1 MENPS
6 IKVLDRNLK
15 LLDEIDVYT
24 SLDFV
29 RSWQGIGSFNLVV
42 CGHEKNFQNGNIIML
57 GKNGHKCGII
67 RTVNP
72 VDDEKG
78 TGITVSGQTLNGFT
92 FQRIVKP
99 YADEDYFAVPRPNDI
114 PTVISAEYILKQYV
128 SYNLGE
134 NAESSRQLPNFII
147 VQNQNRGFETN
158 WYSRYSML
166 NEDLQSICEYC
177 DCGYEIYVD
186 LQTRKFIFEYL
197 AGVDR
202 SVDQNTN
209 SRVILSKEFESVK
222 NISYTHDVSNYK
234 NLAYCGGYGEGALR
248 SVPEV
253 TPKDWQDSD
262 NPPSGFDR
270 FETFFDCGDLLSTE
284 TETAIS
290 LKQEGQHRL
299 EEYKEIKSLTAEISQ
314 AGSFLYGKQW
324 DLGDLVT
331 VANRKFNL
339 TQNLRVTEVKE
350 SYEPKEFRLSV
361 TLGALPKRLGN
372 VLKSLK
378 SPVK

>member
-1 MENPS
+1 MEIPT
-6 IKVLDRNLK
+6 IKVLDKNLK

-42 CGHEKNFQNGNIIML
+42 CGHEKSFQNGNIIML
-57 GKNGHKCGII
+57 GKDGHKCGII

-72 VDDEKG
+72 VDSEKG

-99 YADEDYFAVPRPNDI
+99 YADEDYFAVPRPNVI
-114 PTVISAEYILKQYV
+114 PAVISAEYILKQYV

-134 NAESSRQLPNFII
+134 NAEISRQLPNFII
-147 VQNQNRGFETN
+147 AENQNRGLETN
-158 WYSRYSML
+158 WYSRYSVL
-166 NEDLQSICEYC
+166 SEDLQTICEYC

-186 LQTRKFIFEYL
+186 LNRRKFVFEYL
-197 AGVDR
+197 AGIDR
-202 SVDQNTN
+202 SVDQNIN

-234 NLAYCGGYGEGALR
+234 NVAYCGGYGEGINRAVVAVR
-248 SVPEV
+248 SKEL
-253 TPKDWQDSD
+253 SE
-262 NPPSGFDR
+262 NPTGFDR

-284 TETAIS
+284 TDTAIS

-299 EEYKEIKSLTAEISQ
+299 DEYKEIKSLTAEISQ

-331 VANRKFNL
+331 VLDKKWNL
-339 TQNLRVTEVKE
+339 MQNLRVAEVKE
-350 SYEPKEFRLSV
+350 SYEPDSFRLSA
-361 TLGALPKRLGN
+361 TLGTLPKRLGS

>member
-6 IKVLDRNLK
+6 IKVLDRSLK

-24 SLDFV
+24 SLDFI

-42 CGHEKNFQNGNIIML
+42 CGHEKSFQDGNIIML

-72 VDDEKG
+72 VDSEKG

-92 FQRIVKP
+92 QQRIVIP
-99 YADEDYFAVPRPNDI
+99 FANADYFAVPLPDAS
-114 PTVISAEYILKQYV
+114 PSVKSAEYILKQYV
-128 SYNLGE
+128 SHNLGE
-134 NAESSRQLPNFII
+134 NADSARQLPNFII
-147 VQNQNRGFETN
+147 TQNQNRGLETN
-158 WYSRYSML
+158 WFSRYSML
-166 NEDLQSICEYC
+166 NDDLQAICEYC

-186 LQTRKFIFEYL
+186 LRQRKFVFDYL
-197 AGVDR
+197 GGMNR
-202 SVDQNTN
+202 SVDQSTN
-209 SRVILSKEFESVK
+209 SRVILSREFESVK
-222 NISYTHDVSNYK
+222 NISYTHDMSNYK
-234 NLAYCGGYGEGALR
+234 NLAYCGGYGEGAERAVQTVRAKEL
-248 SVPEV
+248 SA
-253 TPKDWQDSD
+253 
-262 NPPSGFDR
+262 NPTGFDR

-290 LKQEGQHRL
+290 LEQEGQHRL
-299 EEYKEIKSLTAEISQ
+299 DEYKEIKSLTAEISQ
-314 AGSFLYGKQW
+314 AGSFLYGEQW

-331 VANRKFNL
+331 VAGKKFNL
-339 TQNLRVTEVKE
+339 TQNLRVKEIKE
-350 SYEPKEFRLSV
+350 SYEPKDFRLSV
-361 TLGALPKRLGN
+361 TLGTLPKHLKD

>member
-6 IKVLDRNLK
+6 IKVLDRSLK

-29 RSWQGIGSFNLVV
+29 RSWQGIGNFNLVV
-42 CGHEKNFQNGNIIML
+42 CGHEKSFQNGNIIML
-57 GKNGHKCGII
+57 GNNGHKCGII

-72 VDDEKG
+72 VDSEKG

-92 FQRIVKP
+92 QQRIVIP
-99 YADEDYFAVPRPNDI
+99 FANADYFAVPLPDAS
-114 PTVISAEYILKQYV
+114 PSVKSAEYILKQYV
-128 SYNLGE
+128 SHNLGE
-134 NAESSRQLPNFII
+134 NADSARQLPNFII
-147 VQNQNRGFETN
+147 TQNQNRGLETN
-158 WYSRYSML
+158 WFSRYSML
-166 NEDLQSICEYC
+166 NEDLQAICEYC

-186 LQTRKFIFEYL
+186 LQTRKFVFDYL
-197 AGVDR
+197 GGMNR
-202 SVDQNTN
+202 SVDQSTN
-209 SRVILSKEFESVK
+209 SCVILSREFESVK
-222 NISYTHDVSNYK
+222 NISYTHDMSNYK
-234 NLAYCGGYGEGALR
+234 NLAYCGGYGEGAERAVQAVRAKEL
-248 SVPEV
+248 SA
-253 TPKDWQDSD
+253 
-262 NPPSGFDR
+262 NPTGFDR

-290 LKQEGQHRL
+290 LEQEGQHRL
-299 EEYKEIKSLTAEISQ
+299 DEYKEIKSLTAEISQ

-331 VANRKFNL
+331 VMSKQFDIR
-339 TQNLRVTEVKE
+339 QNLRVTEVKE
-350 SYEPKEFRLSV
+350 SYEPKDFRLGV
-361 TLGALPKRLGN
+361 TLGAVPKRLGN

>member
-6 IKVLDRNLK
+6 IKVLDRSLK

-24 SLDFV
+24 SLDFI

-42 CGHEKNFQNGNIIML
+42 CGHEKSFQDGNIIML

-72 VDDEKG
+72 VDSEKG

-92 FQRIVKP
+92 QQRIVIP
-99 YADEDYFAVPRPNDI
+99 FANADYFAVPLPDAS
-114 PTVISAEYILKQYV
+114 PSVKSAEYILKQYV
-128 SYNLGE
+128 SHNLGE
-134 NAESSRQLPNFII
+134 NADSARQLPNFII
-147 VQNQNRGFETN
+147 TQNQNRGLETN
-158 WYSRYSML
+158 WFSRYSML
-166 NEDLQSICEYC
+166 NEDLQAICEYC

-186 LQTRKFIFEYL
+186 LQTRKFVFDYL
-197 AGVDR
+197 GGMNR
-202 SVDQNTN
+202 SVDQSTN
-209 SRVILSKEFESVK
+209 SRVILSREFESVK
-222 NISYTHDVSNYK
+222 NISYTHDMSNYK
-234 NLAYCGGYGEGALR
+234 NLAYCGGYGEGAERAVQTVRAKEL
-248 SVPEV
+248 SA
-253 TPKDWQDSD
+253 
-262 NPPSGFDR
+262 NPTGFDR

-290 LKQEGQHRL
+290 LEQEGQHRL
-299 EEYKEIKSLTAEISQ
+299 DEYKEIKSLTAEISQ
-314 AGSFLYGKQW
+314 AGSFLYGEQW

-331 VANRKFNL
+331 VAGKKFNL
-339 TQNLRVTEVKE
+339 TQNLRVKEIKE
-350 SYEPKEFRLSV
+350 SYEPKDFRLSV
-361 TLGALPKRLGN
+361 TLGTLPKHLKD

>member
-1 MENPS
+1 MDIPS

-42 CGHEKNFQNGNIIML
+42 CGHEKSFQDGNIIML
-57 GKNGHKCGII
+57 GKDGHKCGII

-72 VDDEKG
+72 VDSEKG

-92 FQRIVKP
+92 QQRIVIP
-99 YADEDYFAVPRPNDI
+99 FANSDYFAVPLPDAS
-114 PTVISAEYILKQYV
+114 PSVKSAEYILKQYI

-134 NAESSRQLPNFII
+134 NAESSRQLPNFVIAS
-147 VQNQNRGFETN
+147 NQNRGLETN

-166 NEDLQSICEYC
+166 NEDLQAICEYC

-186 LQTRKFIFEYL
+186 LRQRKFVFDYL
-197 AGVDR
+197 GGVDR
-202 SVDQNTN
+202 SVDQSAN

-234 NLAYCGGYGEGALR
+234 NLAYCGGYGEGAERAVVAVKSKELTDI
-248 SVPEV
+248 P
-253 TPKDWQDSD
+253 T
-262 NPPSGFDR
+262 GFDR

-290 LKQEGQHRL
+290 LEQEGQHRL
-299 EEYKEIKSLTAEISQ
+299 DEYKEIKSLTAEISQ

-331 VANRKFNL
+331 VAGRNFNL

-350 SYEPKEFRLSV
+350 SYEPKDFRLSV
-361 TLGALPKRLGN
+361 TLGTLPKHLKD